1 MSIIESLKIRGNW
14 TPDINDLR
22 RRKYILLFVYDELK
36 RNGYQNPLLKNSG
49 VKYLGEGKTST
60 DTYKL
65 KYDRG
70 PIAFK
75 DNLKSSAS
83 RGYLLGEIFAV
94 KPEVIL
100 YLDANKQ
107 NGIICDRIKKP
118 ILMFDQHYNTNSG
131 VKRVN
136 LLCYFYIGNEEY
148 YENKNDLRMAMR
160 SFDVTTKT
168 GSYRHNLS
176 NVSLLDNNSPWG
188 DNNHLW
194 SDY

>member
-1 MSIIESLKIRGNW
+1 MNIIESLKIRGNW
-14 TPDINDLR
+14 TPDFSDLR

-36 RNGYQNPLLKNSG
+36 RNGFQNPLLKNSG
-49 VKYLGEGKTST
+49 AKYLGEGKTST
-60 DTYKL
+60 DNYKL

-107 NGIICDRIKKP
+107 NGIVFNRIKKP

-131 VKRVN
+131 AKRIN
-136 LLCYFYIGNEEY
+136 SLCYFYVGNEEY
-148 YENKNDLRMAMR
+148 YENKNDLRSAMR
-160 SFDVTTKT
+160 SFDTTTKT
-168 GSYRHNLS
+168 GSYRHNIS
-176 NVSLLDNNSPWG
+176 YGSLFDNSPWK
-188 DNNHLW
+188 DNDHLW
-194 SDY
+194 GDY